1 MPLVAALRLH
11 LKKRCAEREEDTGV
25 EEGTDEVT
33 EENVTE
39 NVLEMAECSRWED
52 IPIFDRA
59 DGVLRTAGD
68 FVFLGEMLLLFA
80 DSNAGEDGRL
90 REFAADG
97 EWESA
102 KHSAHSLKG
111 SSGNLGLCRLAEQAR
126 WTEMALA
133 DHMAGRS
140 ELDEN
145 DLRSAVFSLADL
157 ASETM
162 ELARRQGT
170 LLSEGTEED
179 LS

>member
-1 MPLVAALRLH
+1 M
-11 LKKRCAEREEDTGV
+11 REEEAGF
-25 EEGTDEVT
+25 EEGTEDVT

-39 NVLEMAECSRWED
+39 NVLEMTESSRWED

-59 DGVLRTAGD
+59 DGVLRTVGD

-80 DSNAGEDGRL
+80 DSNAGEDGRI

-102 KHSAHSLKG
+102 KHTAHSLKG
-111 SSGNLGLCRLAEQAR
+111 SSGNLGLLRLGEQAR

-133 DHMAGRS
+133 DHRAGRS

-145 DLRSAVFSLADL
+145 ALRSAVLSLADL
-157 ASETM
+157 ASETID
-162 ELARRQGT
+162 LARRQGT
-170 LLSEGTEED
+170 ILSKEAEED
-179 LS
+179 SS